1 MAGRISQ
8 KDIEEIRQRTN
19 IADVV
24 GEYVQLK
31 SAGGGE
37 LKGRCPFHDE
47 KSPSFTV
54 SPTKGVYYCFG
65 CQEKGNLFDFVAKI
79 DSLSFRDVAEKLA
92 ARLGMTLTLE
102 AGNSSDAA
110 EYNQRARVLEANKAA
125 AEFFRSQF
133 ESEEAAPGRELLLN
147 RGFDAAA
154 CEPFGIG
161 WAPKGWSGL
170 SEHLK
175 SKGFTNDELVTAGL
189 ASKSERGVFDKFR
202 GRVIWPIRDSTNA
215 VIGFGARKIF
225 EEDTG
230 PKYLNTADT
239 PVYHK
244 SRVLYGIDLAKKDMA
259 KQQQVVVVE
268 GYTDV
273 MACHLAGITTAV
285 ATCGTAFGDEHI
297 RVLNRILSS
306 DPANP
311 AHVIFNFDPD
321 EAGQKAAMRAFND
334 ASKFNAQTFMAIGP
348 DGLDPS
354 DLRTQRGDQ
363 AVRDM
368 IEGKKPLLEFA
379 IGRSMN
385 KFDLATREGQVG
397 AARAAA
403 TLLAQIDDLVMRGV
417 YERFV
422 ADATNLERSDV
433 AVLVQQVAQKDRRS
447 GVAAMSLGNSGA
459 AGAAVT
465 DTEPPTDSPE
475 QQVVS
480 VDDPSVVN
488 EKWLVIVLGQLP
500 DACSLEDFARIGKS
514 NFSQP
519 WFRDIARA
527 IYQVRSVQGTQ
538 GLFEA
543 VEQRLDE
550 QLGQVFT
557 KLMLTSIPANDDAS
571 RQKFAEGVIGRAL
584 EKAIEYEKNALRAK
598 RRSADALEDSAS
610 VTEID
615 LAIAALDAEIH
626 ALRRARS

>member
-31 SAGGGE
+31 NAGGGE

-54 SPTKGVYYCFG
+54 SPSKGVYYCFG

-133 ESEEAAPGRELLLN
+133 DSDEAAPGRELLLK
-147 RGFDAAA
+147 RGFDSAA

-170 SEHLK
+170 SDHLK

-225 EEDTG
+225 EDDTG
-230 PKYLNTADT
+230 PKYLNSSET

-259 KQQQVVVVE
+259 KLQQVVVVE

-273 MACHLAGITTAV
+273 MACHLAGVTTAV

-297 RVLNRILSS
+297 RMLNRILSS
-306 DPANP
+306 DPASP
-311 AHVIFNFDPD
+311 AQVIFNFDPD

-368 IEGKKPLLEFA
+368 IEAKKPLLEFA

-403 TLLAQIDDLVMRGV
+403 MLLAQIDDLVMRGV

-433 AVLVQQVAQKDRRS
+433 ALLVQQVAQKDRRA
-447 GVAAMSLGNSGA
+447 GVAAMAVGPNSA
-459 AGAAVT
+459 PT
-465 DTEPPTDSPE
+465 QEPQIPTDSPE
-475 QQVVS
+475 PEVVDI
-480 VDDPSVVN
+480 DDPSVVN

-500 DACSLEDFARIGKS
+500 DACSLEDFARIGKA

-527 IYQVRSVQGTQ
+527 IYQVRTSQGTQ
-538 GLFEA
+538 GLFAA
-543 VEQRLDE
+543 VEGRLDD

-598 RRSADALEDSAS
+598 RRSAEALDDSTS
-610 VTEID
+610 VTQID
-615 LAIAALDAEIH
+615 VAIGALDAEIH
-626 ALRRARS
+626 ALRRSRA

>member
-8 KDIEEIRQRTN
+8 KDIEEIRERTN

-54 SPTKGVYYCFG
+54 SPTKGVFYCFG

-79 DSLSFRDVAEKLA
+79 DSLAFRDVAEKLA

-102 AGNSSDAA
+102 AGNASDAA

-125 AEFFRSQF
+125 AEYFRSQF
-133 ESEEAAPGRELLLN
+133 ESEEAAPGRDLLLK
-147 RGFDAAA
+147 RGFDSAA

-170 SEHLK
+170 SDHLK
-175 SKGFTNDELVTAGL
+175 AKGFTADELVVAGL

-230 PKYLNTADT
+230 PKYLNTSDT

-244 SRVLYGIDLAKKDMA
+244 SKVLYGIDLAKKEMA

-297 RVLNRILSS
+297 RMLNRILSS

-311 AHVIFNFDPD
+311 AQVIFNFDPD

-334 ASKFNAQTFMAIGP
+334 ASKFNAQTFMAVGP

-368 IEGKKPLLEFA
+368 IDAKKPLLEFA

-385 KFDLATREGQVG
+385 KFDLSTREGQVG

-403 TLLAQIDDLVMRGV
+403 VLLVQINDLVMRGV

-422 ADATNLERSDV
+422 ADATNLERTDV
-433 AVLVQQVAQKDRRS
+433 ALLVQQAAKTDRRAS
-447 GVAAMSLGNSGA
+447 VSSMSLDSN
-459 AGAAVT
+459 
-465 DTEPPTDSPE
+465 PPTSGDSEQAPE
-475 QQVVS
+475 LSENIVS

-488 EKWLVIVLGQLP
+488 EKWLVIVLGQIP
-500 DACSLEDFARIGKS
+500 DACKLEDFVRIGKS

-519 WFRDIARA
+519 WFRDIARV
-527 IYQVRSVQGTQ
+527 IYQVRSTQGSA

-550 QLGQVFT
+550 NLKQVFT
-557 KLMLTSIPANDDAS
+557 KLMLTSIPANDDES
-571 RQKFAEGVIGRAL
+571 GQKFAEGVISRAL
-584 EKAIEYEKNALRAK
+584 EKSIEYEKSALRAS
-598 RRSADALEDSAS
+598 RRSAEALEDTSAI
-610 VTEID
+610 TELD
-615 LAIAALDAEIH
+615 LAIAALDSEIH
-626 ALRRARS
+626 AMRRARS

>member
-31 SAGGGE
+31 SAGGVE

-54 SPTKGVYYCFG
+54 SPSKGVYYCFG

-79 DSLSFRDVAEKLA
+79 DSLSFREVAEKLA
-92 ARLGMTLTLE
+92 GRIGLTLTIE
-102 AGNSSDAA
+102 EGNAKDAQ

-125 AEFFRSQF
+125 ADFFRSQF
-133 ESEEAAPGRELLLN
+133 AAPEAQPGRELLLS
-147 RGFDAAA
+147 RGFDDAA

-175 SKGFTNDELVTAGL
+175 GKGFTDEELVLAGL
-189 ASKSERGVFDKFR
+189 ASKGDRGIYDKFR
-202 GRVIWPIRDSTNA
+202 GRVIWPIRDTTNA

-225 EEDTG
+225 EDDQG
-230 PKYLNTADT
+230 PKYLNTSET

-244 SRVLYGIDLAKKDMA
+244 SRVLYGIDLAKKDIA
-259 KQQQVVVVE
+259 KHQQVVVVE

-297 RVLNRILSS
+297 RMLNRILTA

-311 AHVIFNFDPD
+311 AQVIFNFDPD

-368 IEGKKPLLEFA
+368 IASKKPLLEFA
-379 IGRSMN
+379 INRAMG
-385 KFDLATREGQVG
+385 KFDLQSREGQVG

-417 YERFV
+417 YERYV
-422 ADATNLERSDV
+422 ADATNLERNDV
-433 AVLVQQVAQKDRRS
+433 AQLVQQSASVERKQSVAK
-447 GVAAMSLGNSGA
+447 M
-459 AGAAVT
+459 AVGSVSEQAPPV
-465 DTEPPTDSPE
+465 DAPEPIVSPT
-475 QQVVS
+475 
-480 VDDPSVVN
+480 DPSVMQ
-488 EKWLVIVLGQLP
+488 ERWLVLVLGQLP
-500 DACSLEDFARIGKS
+500 ESCSLEHFARIGRA
-514 NFSQP
+514 NFSHP
-519 WFRDIARA
+519 MYRDIARA
-527 IYQVRSVQGTQ
+527 IYSVRSVQGSAN
-538 GLFEA
+538 LFDA
-543 VEQRLDE
+543 VQEKLAEPLQKL
-550 QLGQVFT
+550 FT
-557 KLMLTSIPANDDAS
+557 ELMLTAIPASDEAG
-571 RQKFAEGVIGRAL
+571 RQKYAEGVVNRAL
-584 EKAIEYEKNALRAK
+584 EKAIEYEKNSLRSN
-598 RRSADALEDSAS
+598 RRGAEVRGDESELRQ
-610 VTEID
+610 ID
-615 LAIAALDAEIH
+615 QAIAQLDSEIH
-626 ALRRARS
+626 ALRRSRS

>member
-31 SAGGGE
+31 NAGGGE
-37 LKGRCPFHDE
+37 MKGRCPFHDE

-54 SPTKGVYYCFG
+54 SPSKGVYYCFG

-102 AGNSSDAA
+102 QGNSSDAA
-110 EYNQRARVLEANKAA
+110 EYNQRARVLEANKVAA
-125 AEFFRSQF
+125 DFFRTQF
-133 ESEEAAPGRELLLN
+133 DSAEAQPGRELLLS
-147 RGFDAAA
+147 RGFDSAA

-170 SEHLK
+170 SDHLK
-175 SKGFTNDELVTAGL
+175 DKGFTNDEMVLAGL

-225 EEDTG
+225 DEDTG
-230 PKYLNTADT
+230 PKYLNTSET

-244 SRVLYGIDLAKKDMA
+244 SRVLYGIDLAKKDIA

-273 MACHLAGITTAV
+273 MACHLAGVSTAV

-297 RVLNRILSS
+297 RTLNRILSS

-311 AHVIFNFDPD
+311 AAVIFNFDPD

-363 AVRDM
+363 AIRDM
-368 IEGKKPLLEFA
+368 IEAKKPLLEFA
-379 IGRSMN
+379 IGRSMI
-385 KFDLATREGQVG
+385 KFDLGTREGQVG
-397 AARAAA
+397 AARAASV
-403 TLLAQIDDLVMRGV
+403 LLAQIDDLVMRGV

-422 ADATNLERSDV
+422 ADATNLERNDV
-433 AVLVQQVAQKDRRS
+433 AQLVHQAAKSDRRQ
-447 GVAAMSLGNSGA
+447 GVANLSVGPEQAPPAVSDSLGS
-459 AGAAVT
+459 
-465 DTEPPTDSPE
+465 E
-475 QQVVS
+475 QVVPI
-480 VDDPSVVN
+480 DDPSVVN
-488 EKWLVIVLGQLP
+488 EKWLVIVLGQIP
-500 DACSLEDFARIGKS
+500 ECCSLDDFARIGRS

-527 IYQVRSVQGTQ
+527 IFQVRSLDATLN
-538 GLFEA
+538 LFDEVSA
-543 VEQRLDE
+543 RLDDN
-550 QLGQVFT
+550 LSQVFT
-557 KLMLTSIPANDDAS
+557 QLMLTAIPASDDDS
-571 RQKFAEGVIGRAL
+571 RLKFAQGVVNRAL
-584 EKAIEYEKNALRAK
+584 EKGIEYEKNSLRAS
-598 RRSADALEDSAS
+598 RRSAETLNDTAALS
-610 VTEID
+610 EID
-615 LAIAALDAEIH
+615 VQIANLDSEIH
-626 ALRRARS
+626 ALRKARS

>member
-31 SAGGGE
+31 NAGGGE
-37 LKGRCPFHDE
+37 MKGRCPFHDE

-54 SPTKGVYYCFG
+54 SPSKGVYYCFG

-102 AGNSSDAA
+102 QGNSSDAA
-110 EYNQRARVLEANKAA
+110 EYNQRARVLEANKVAA
-125 AEFFRSQF
+125 DFFRTQF
-133 ESEEAAPGRELLLN
+133 DSAEAQPGRELLLS
-147 RGFDAAA
+147 RGFDSAA

-170 SEHLK
+170 SDHLK
-175 SKGFTNDELVTAGL
+175 DKGFTNDEMVLAGL

-225 EEDTG
+225 DEDTG
-230 PKYLNTADT
+230 PKYLNTSET

-244 SRVLYGIDLAKKDMA
+244 SRVLYGIDLAKKDIA

-273 MACHLAGITTAV
+273 MACHLAGVSTAV

-297 RVLNRILSS
+297 RTLNRILSS

-311 AHVIFNFDPD
+311 AAVIFNFDPD

-363 AVRDM
+363 AIRDM
-368 IEGKKPLLEFA
+368 IEAKKPLLEFA
-379 IGRSMN
+379 IGRSMI
-385 KFDLATREGQVG
+385 KFDLGTREGQVG
-397 AARAAA
+397 AARAASV
-403 TLLAQIDDLVMRGV
+403 LLAQIDDLVMRGV

-422 ADATNLERSDV
+422 ADATNLERNDV
-433 AVLVQQVAQKDRRS
+433 AQLVHQAAKADRRQ
-447 GVAAMSLGNSGA
+447 GVANLTVGSEQAPPAVSDSLGS
-459 AGAAVT
+459 
-465 DTEPPTDSPE
+465 E
-475 QQVVS
+475 QVVPI
-480 VDDPSVVN
+480 DDPSVVN
-488 EKWLVIVLGQLP
+488 EKWLVIVLGQIP
-500 DACSLEDFARIGKS
+500 ECCSLDDFARIGRS

-527 IYQVRSVQGTQ
+527 IFQIRSLDGTLN
-538 GLFEA
+538 LFDEVSA
-543 VEQRLDE
+543 RLDDN
-550 QLGQVFT
+550 LSQVFT
-557 KLMLTSIPANDDAS
+557 QLMLTAIPASDDDS
-571 RQKFAEGVIGRAL
+571 RLKFAQGVVNRAL
-584 EKAIEYEKNALRAK
+584 EKGIEYEKNSLRAS
-598 RRSADALEDSAS
+598 RRSAETLND
-610 VTEID
+610 
-615 LAIAALDAEIH
+615 IAALSEIDVQIANLDSEIH
-626 ALRRARS
+626 ALRKARS

>member
-8 KDIEEIRQRTN
+8 KDIEEIRERTN

-54 SPTKGVYYCFG
+54 SPTKGVFYCFG

-79 DSLSFRDVAEKLA
+79 DSLAFRDVAEKLA

-125 AEFFRSQF
+125 AEYFRSQF
-133 ESEEAAPGRELLLN
+133 ESEEAAPGRDLLLK
-147 RGFDAAA
+147 RGFDSAA

-170 SEHLK
+170 SDHLK
-175 SKGFTNDELVTAGL
+175 AKGFTADELVVAGL

-230 PKYLNTADT
+230 PKYLNTSDT

-244 SRVLYGIDLAKKDMA
+244 SKVLYGIDLAKKDMA

-297 RVLNRILSS
+297 RMLNRILSS

-311 AHVIFNFDPD
+311 AQVIFNFDPD

-334 ASKFNAQTFMAIGP
+334 ASKFNAQTFMAVGP

-368 IEGKKPLLEFA
+368 IDAKKPLLEFA

-385 KFDLATREGQVG
+385 KFDLSTREGQVG

-403 TLLAQIDDLVMRGV
+403 VLLVQINDLVMRGV

-422 ADATNLERSDV
+422 ADATNLERTDV
-433 AVLVQQVAQKDRRS
+433 ALLVQQAAKTDRRAS
-447 GVAAMSLGNSGA
+447 VSSMSLDSNPPTSG
-459 AGAAVT
+459 
-465 DTEPPTDSPE
+465 DTEQSPE
-475 QQVVS
+475 LNENIVS

-488 EKWLVIVLGQLP
+488 EKWLVIVLGQIP
-500 DACSLEDFARIGKS
+500 DACKLEDFARIGKS

-519 WFRDIARA
+519 WFRDIARV
-527 IYQVRSVQGTQ
+527 IYQVRSTQGST

-543 VEQRLDE
+543 VQQRLDE
-550 QLGQVFT
+550 NLKQVFT
-557 KLMLTSIPANDDAS
+557 KLMLTSIPANDDES
-571 RQKFAEGVIGRAL
+571 RQKFAEGVISRAL
-584 EKAIEYEKNALRAK
+584 EKSIEYEKSALRAS
-598 RRSADALEDSAS
+598 RRSAEALEDTSAI
-610 VTEID
+610 TELD
-615 LAIAALDAEIH
+615 LAIAALDSEIH
-626 ALRRARS
+626 AMRRARS

>member
-79 DSLSFRDVAEKLA
+79 DSLAFRDVAEKLA

-102 AGNSSDAA
+102 AGNANDAA

-125 AEFFRSQF
+125 AEFFRTQF
-133 ESEEAAPGRELLLN
+133 DSDEAAPGRELLLK
-147 RGFDAAA
+147 RGFDSAA

-170 SEHLK
+170 SDHLK

-225 EEDTG
+225 DEDTG
-230 PKYLNTADT
+230 PKYLNSSET

-244 SRVLYGIDLAKKDMA
+244 GRVLYGIDLAKKDMA

-297 RVLNRILSS
+297 RILNRILSS
-306 DPANP
+306 DSANP
-311 AHVIFNFDPD
+311 AQVIFNFDPD

-368 IEGKKPLLEFA
+368 IEAKKPLLEFA

-385 KFDLATREGQVG
+385 KFDLSTREGQVG

-403 TLLAQIDDLVMRGV
+403 GLLVQINDLVMRGV

-422 ADATNLERSDV
+422 ADATNLERTDV
-433 AVLVQQVAQKDRRS
+433 ALLVQQAAKSDRRAS
-447 GVAAMSLGNSGA
+447 VSSMSLDANTQGVSDA
-459 AGAAVT
+459 SA
-465 DTEPPTDSPE
+465 PTDVGE
-475 QQVVS
+475 VETVS
-480 VDDPSVVN
+480 IDDPSVVN
-488 EKWLVIVLGQLP
+488 EKWLLIVLGQIP
-500 DACSLEDFARIGKS
+500 DACKLEDFARIGKS

-519 WFRDIARA
+519 WFRDIARV
-527 IYQVRSVQGTQ
+527 IYQVRSTQ
-538 GLFEA
+538 GSADLFQA

-550 QLGQVFT
+550 NLKQVFT
-557 KLMLTSIPANDDAS
+557 KLMLTSIPATDDPS
-571 RQKFAEGVIGRAL
+571 RQKFAEGVISRAL
-584 EKAIEYEKNALRAK
+584 EKSIEHEKNALRAN
-598 RRSADALEDSAS
+598 RRSAEALDD
-610 VTEID
+610 TEAITALD

-626 ALRRARS
+626 AMRRSRS